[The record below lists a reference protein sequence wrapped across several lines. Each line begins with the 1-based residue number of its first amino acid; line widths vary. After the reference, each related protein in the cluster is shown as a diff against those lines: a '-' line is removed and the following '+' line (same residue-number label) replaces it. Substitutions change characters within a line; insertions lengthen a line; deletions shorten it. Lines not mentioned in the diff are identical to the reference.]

1 MNQNLCKIK
10 KICANIVRP
19 RKKKIRSSDV
29 PFVVEPGMS
38 GGWIANEKRP
48 RVKRSRR
55 WSIRGR
61 YFVAANL

>member
-19 RKKKIRSSDV
+19 RKKKIRSSGV

-48 RVKRSRR
+48 RAKRSR
-55 WSIRGR
+55 
-61 YFVAANL
+61 